1 MLWYKT
7 WLETRWRFVIGL
19 VVLGCCAAGIVI
31 EYPRMMQLVDQIPT
45 PRMGGEIGR
54 RVQEA
59 VELSREYRG
68 FVWSQGFRQN
78 LAQIGTLFAVLLG
91 TGGLLLHSSGGAALF
106 TLSLPVSRRRLL
118 GVRAAAGLAQWLALA
133 MVPSLLI
140 PLLSPAVGESYGVGP
155 ALVHGLC
162 LFVAGTVFF
171 SLALLL
177 STVFGDVWRPLLLAL
192 LIAILLAFPEQLVH
206 ELSRFSLFAVM
217 SGEAF
222 FRTGRLPWL
231 GLLASAALS
240 TALLYGAAAN
250 LARRDL

>member
-19 VVLGCCAAGIVI
+19 VVLACSAVGIVL
-31 EYPRMMQLVDQIPT
+31 EYPRVMPLVEQLPT
-45 PRMGGEIGR
+45 PRLGGEIGR

-78 LAQIGTLFAVLLG
+78 FTQMGTLFAVLLG
-91 TGGLLLHSSGGAALF
+91 TGGLLVQSSRGALF
-106 TLSLPVSRRRLL
+106 TWSLPVSRHRLL

-133 MVPSLLI
+133 MLPSLLI
-140 PLLSPAVGESYGVGP
+140 PGLSPGIGESYGLG
-155 ALVHGLC
+155 ASLAHGLC
-162 LFVAGTVFF
+162 LFVAGSVFF
-171 SLALLL
+171 SLAVLL
-177 STVFGDVWRPLLLAL
+177 STVFGDVWRPLLIAI

-217 SGEAF
+217 SGEEF

-231 GLLASAALS
+231 GLITSAALS
-240 TALLYGAAAN
+240 TALLYGAARN
-250 LARRDL
+250 LARRDF